1 MWLVA
6 KIKKKEFKI
15 FKQNLNQKLKTD
27 LKFYQ
32 PKFLKIISKKNKII
46 QKEVPLISNY
56 IFINHPEFSKIE
68 LVNFLSFTK
77 GLDYFLK
84 TSLFNQIQIL
94 DFIKSCKNYE
104 DENGYIKPNFFKCLV
119 NYKAKFLT
127 GPFANKV
134 FQVIEKK
141 ENFIKIMLNDLNI
154 KLTDKAKYL
163 YQPI

>member
-6 KIKKKEFKI
+6 KIKKKEFEI
-15 FKQNLNQKLKTD
+15 FKQNLNQKLKAN

-32 PKFLKIISKKNKII
+32 PKFLKIILKKNKITR
-46 QKEVPLISNY
+46 KEVPIISNY
-56 IFINHPEFSKIE
+56 IFIFHPDFSKIE

-84 TSLFNQIQIL
+84 SSLFNQIQIS
-94 DFIKSCKNYE
+94 DFIKSCKNFE
-104 DENGYIKPNFFKCLV
+104 DDRGYIKPNFFKSLV

-141 ENFIKIMLNDLNI
+141 ENFIKIILNDLEL